1 MPGANVTVNEKEPFG
16 ASVVGNVLRLNA
28 LFGLFVVVAI
38 EISVCRFKAALLLLV
53 NVNGILAV
61 AVVSTLPKNSGV
73 VLLGCRILPLHCDV
87 RVLLQDNE
95 T

>member
-16 ASVVGNVLRLNA
+16 ASVVGNALRLNA

-38 EISVCRFKAALLLLV
+38 EINVCRFKAELLLLV
-53 NVNGILAV
+53 NVNGMAAV
-61 AVVSTLPKNSGV
+61 AVVSTLPKNSAV
-73 VLLGCRILPLHCDV
+73 VLLGCSTLPSHCGV

-95 T
+95 I